1 MRIALGLSAL
11 VLSFVGAGC
20 ANETESV
27 EDGPSGR
34 NDELVECSEVWV
46 DGEPIEADYQGC
58 LLDGEPVLPNR
69 EVCENE
75 DQLVTF
81 EDEYYAILG
90 EEVVEA
96 STDSAEYAA
105 VVQECS
111 GRTP

>member
-1 MRIALGLSAL
+1 MRIALGLSVL
-11 VLSFVGAGC
+11 VLSFAGAGC
-20 ANETESV
+20 SNETESV
-27 EDGPSGR
+27 EDGPAGR
-34 NDELVECSEVWV
+34 NDELVDCAEVWV

-69 EVCENE
+69 EVCEND

-96 STDSAEYAA
+96 SRDSAEYAA
-105 VVQECS
+105 VLQECS
-111 GRTP
+111 GRAA